1 MNLGMTMALSGKK
14 VLILELDLR
23 KPKHERYFELG
34 TVNTGV
40 VNYLVDQNVR
50 AEDIIVNS
58 GLHPG
63 LDVILSG
70 PIPPN
75 PGELILSRR
84 LRGLIA
90 DLRKTYD
97 TIILDTPP
105 VGLVADAL
113 QLKDLPQATMYVVR
127 AGYTRLPQLKV
138 IEEIRT
144 RQKLPKPF
152 IVLNGVRFDGAGTYG
167 YGYGYGYF
175 GENEDKGGL
184 QGWWQRR
191 SDKNGSAKP
200 VGKRA
205 KA

>member
-1 MNLGMTMALSGKK
+1 M
-14 VLILELDLR
+14 
-23 KPKHERYFELG
+23 
-34 TVNTGV
+34 
-40 VNYLVDQNVR
+40 VNYLVDQNVK

-70 PIPPN
+70 PIPPD
-75 PGELILSRR
+75 PETILSRR
-84 LRGLIA
+84 LRTLIA

-138 IEEIRT
+138 IEEIRV

-152 IVLNGVRFDGAGTYG
+152 IVLNGVRFDGGSGHLWLRLRVFRRERNPHRA
-167 YGYGYGYF
+167 
-175 GENEDKGGL
+175 GGL
-184 QGWWQRR
+184 VATAYRKGPPDESRTQERPR
-191 SDKNGSAKP
+191 P
-200 VGKRA
+200 EVT
-205 KA
+205 